1 MTSSEKPNTRRREEA
16 SPLVP
21 MRRHMHLLFFM
32 ISILIIGLLLVLYC
46 QTNIIDSKA
55 FAQLPIPNE
64 SSKSNI
70 SRITTSSA
78 ATSNN
83 NATMTIHTTNSIQG
97 NNLNVIKQE
106 EPVIRKAI
114 LSNINNAIFLA
125 KGSMKGSIPV
135 NVNAKIINQ
144 LGNTRV
150 DTTQG
155 IDMTKKLLAT
165 ELINAINTT
174 TTNNRAGSNI
184 VQQPAKVVVDNQ
196 AICSGIASP
205 TKAACSFTINIH
217 R

>member
-1 MTSSEKPNTRRREEA
+1 MD
-16 SPLVP
+16 
-21 MRRHMHLLFFM
+21 LLIFK
-32 ISILIIGLLLVLYC
+32 ISILIIGLLLALYS

-55 FAQLPIPNE
+55 FAQLPIPNV

-70 SRITTSSA
+70 SRMTTSSA

-97 NNLNVIKQE
+97 NNLNVIKQK

-114 LSNINNAIFLA
+114 LSDINNAIFLA
-125 KGSMKGSIPV
+125 KGSVKSSIPV

-155 IDMTKKLLAT
+155 IDMTKKLIAT

-174 TTNNRAGSNI
+174 TTNNSAWI
-184 VQQPAKVVVDNQ
+184 
-196 AICSGIASP
+196 
-205 TKAACSFTINIH
+205 
-217 R
+217 